1 MSDVAVSAVS
11 PWLFPRWHRPPLQ
24 PGVTSAKK
32 LGEALRR
39 LRRRRVAPRRATPSR
54 RNETDART
62 SSQRSR
68 HNSGVAVVIFPA
80 ELTTHEGRTRLGP
93 KIGTSATSAEPPMLF
108 PRRKRPCRR
117 RKYEQQQI
125 NWTGRHVGSAASVN
139 FPRDLVTRP
148 EKTPTSSKHSNR
160 APSRGRGP

>member
-32 LGEALRR
+32 SGEALRR

-68 HNSGVAVVIFPA
+68 HNSGVAVVISPA

-93 KIGTSATSAEPPMLF
+93 KIGTSATSAEPPRLL
-108 PRRKRPCRR
+108 PRRKRPRRR
-117 RKYEQQQI
+117 RKYQQQQT
-125 NWTGRHVGSAASVN
+125 NRAARHVGGAASVD
-139 FPRDLVTRP
+139 FPGDLVTRP
-148 EKTPTSSKHSNR
+148 EKPPTSSKYSSQ
-160 APSRGRGP
+160 APIRGSGL